1 MIYIQNRTALK
12 RADFFMGA
20 CGKAK
25 TPHVIKQLLVA
36 TDFHSMEKKILIF
49 FNRTEGLTSYRFG
62 TAWGWET
69 DDTMFILSE
78 LSLWYGRWHNYS
90 AHL

>member
-36 TDFHSMEKKILIF
+36 TDFQYGKKNTNILQQ
-49 FNRTEGLTSYRFG
+49 NRRTN
-62 TAWGWET
+62 
-69 DDTMFILSE
+69 FI
-78 LSLWYGRWHNYS
+78 
-90 AHL
+90 